1 MSAFNSSATPFQLL
15 GRATYGPT
23 QTELAYVQKNGWEKW
38 VAYQLAAP
46 EKEVEMEQ
54 RLANATLPIRF
65 RRIKGENAFGEPIE
79 GEEETAVR
87 KLEYLNATPAQ
98 LYDLIAENR
107 KVKLSFEEKH
117 RPANEVRAATMLR
130 QRYSE
135 YQLLEVMTEFWHN
148 HFNVQADANLNIG
161 AFFPLH
167 DRAIRDNVFGNFRTL
182 LEAIAQS
189 PAMLYYL
196 NNNESKSGPAN
207 ENYARELFELHTL
220 GAGAYLNAVY
230 NKWKQV
236 PGAFEEKPI
245 GYIDQDVYE
254 AARAFTGWTVGD
266 GARLGHQERL
276 PETGDFFY
284 YEAWHDNY
292 QKRVLGVEIE
302 ANQPPLADGKK
313 VLDLVAY
320 HPATAKHVCE
330 KLCQRFIG
338 DTYPESLVTTLSE
351 IWIKNQTDPD
361 QIKKV
366 LYALLYSL
374 DFCSAPAQKIKTPPE
389 LIMSFLRGIG
399 ADLTP
404 HQSIYYTVIQMGYK
418 PFGWPAPTGHPDT
431 NSYWISS
438 NMLLNRWN
446 AIIGLLYNK
455 EAISYNL
462 EKHFKTKG
470 KTADEVQKECY
481 IALCGT
487 EPSEKIVAQ
496 MATIKGG
503 REEVSPDFIRKT
515 VGLIGLLPEF
525 QYR

>member
-1 MSAFNSSATPFQLL
+1 MNNPSTEALPFELL
-15 GRATYGPT
+15 SRATFGPT
-23 QTELAYVQKNGWEKW
+23 QEELEYVQKYGWAKW
-38 VAYQLAAP
+38 VANQLAAP
-46 EKEVEMEQ
+46 EKESDMEQ
-54 RLANATLPIRF
+54 RLASATLPIRF
-65 RRIKGENAFGEPIE
+65 RKIKGENSFGELIE
-79 GEEETAVR
+79 GDEETATR
-87 KLEYLNATPAQ
+87 KLEFLNATPAQ
-98 LYDLIAENR
+98 LYDLIAENK

-117 RPANEVRAATMLR
+117 RPVNEIRAATMLR
-130 QRYSE
+130 QRYSK
-135 YQLLEVMTEFWHN
+135 YQLREIMAEFWHN

-167 DRAIRDNVFGNFRTL
+167 DRAIRNNVFGNFRTL

-220 GAGAYLNAVY
+220 GSGVYLNAVY

-276 PETGDFFY
+276 PETGEFFY

-320 HPATAKHVCE
+320 HHATAKHLCE

-351 IWIKNQTDPD
+351 IWIKNQTASD
-361 QIKKV
+361 QISKV
-366 LYALLYSL
+366 LSALLNSIEY
-374 DFCSAPAQKIKTPPE
+374 CSASVQKIKRPPE
-389 LIMSFLRGIG
+389 LIFSFLRGIS
-399 ADLTP
+399 ADITP
-404 HQSIYYTVIQMGYK
+404 HQTIYYTIIQMGYK
-418 PFGWPAPTGHPDT
+418 PFGWPAPTGHPD
-431 NSYWISS
+431 NNEYWISS

-446 AIIGLLYNK
+446 AIISLLYNK
-455 EAISYNL
+455 EAITYNL

-481 IALCGT
+481 KALCGT
-487 EPSEKIVAQ
+487 EPSEKIIAQ
-496 MATIKGG
+496 MASIKAG

-515 VGLIGLLPEF
+515 VGLIGLLPKF

>member
-1 MSAFNSSATPFQLL
+1 MSASNVSFVPFKLL

-23 QTELAYVQKNGWEKW
+23 QKELEYVIGNGWAKW

-46 EKEVEMEQ
+46 EQEVAMEQ

-79 GEEETAVR
+79 GDEETAVR
-87 KLEYLNATPAQ
+87 KLEYLNATTAQ
-98 LYDLIAENR
+98 LYDLIADNR

-117 RPANEVRAATMLR
+117 RPANEVRAATILR

-135 YQLLEVMTEFWHN
+135 YQLREVMAEFWHN

-167 DRAIRDNVFGNFRTL
+167 DRAIRKNVFGNFRTL

-302 ANQPPLADGKK
+302 ANQPPLVDGKK

-320 HPATAKHVCE
+320 HPATAKHLCE

-338 DTYPESLVTTLSE
+338 DTYPDSLVTTLSE
-351 IWIKNQTDPD
+351 IWIKNQTAPD
-361 QIKKV
+361 QISLV
-366 LYALLYSL
+366 LSALLNSEAY
-374 DFCSAPAQKIKTPPE
+374 CSTSVRKIKRPPE

-418 PFGWPAPTGHPDT
+418 PFGWPSPTGHPD
-431 NSYWISS
+431 SDDYWISS

-455 EAISYNL
+455 EAITYNL
-462 EKHFKTKG
+462 EKQFKTKD
-470 KTADEVQKECY
+470 KTADEVQRACY

-487 EPSEKIVAQ
+487 EPSEKTIAQ
-496 MATIKGG
+496 MASIKAG
-503 REEVSPDFIRKT
+503 RAEVSPDFIRKT